1 MPVSIDIAVEDE
13 RWECLDFL
21 GLCDVAIKAS
31 CSILE
36 NDVKGELSIAFVNDA
51 RIQELNRDYREKDK
65 PTNVLSFPMDGALL
79 GDIVLAFETI
89 AGEAKEQGKIFEHH
103 LTHLIVHGFL
113 HVLGYDH
120 LDDKSAAE
128 MEAIEITTLAQLGID
143 NPYELKDFQDENKE

>member
-1 MPVSIDIAVEDE
+1 M
-13 RWECLDFL
+13 
-21 GLCDVAIKAS
+21 
-31 CSILE
+31 
-36 NDVKGELSIAFVNDA
+36 KGELSIAFVNDA